1 MGRAVAA
8 FQGQAYLGGMRRLIL
23 LLIGLLVVP
32 MPAVAGELIK
42 FRDMDARI
50 AAISHRLATANLALC
65 PFPSPL
71 QGMLVQDI
79 GQYAPEWRA
88 EAQADLG
95 LTDVPTVTVVVP
107 GSSASRAGVRVGDH
121 ILAMDGTPTPRST
134 LKALASYQVVE
145 ATLAQLAAAL
155 QDGSVRLLIDRGG
168 VQQTLSMDADL
179 ACPANVELVPGKKL
193 SASADGKTVHVS
205 SALAT
210 FAGSD
215 DAVAVPI
222 AHEMAHNILRHPE
235 RLDRQG
241 VKRGL
246 LAPLGKNRTAIR
258 ATEEDADYFAA
269 YMLARAGFSLDA
281 ALDFWRRYGAKT
293 DLGPFNDG
301 THPGKK
307 ARLDLARRTVAEIRA
322 KQAAGQPLFPASGQT
337 LVEQN

>member
-1 MGRAVAA
+1 
-8 FQGQAYLGGMRRLIL
+8 
-23 LLIGLLVVP
+23 
-32 MPAVAGELIK
+32 
-42 FRDMDARI
+42 
-50 AAISHRLATANLALC
+50 
-65 PFPSPL
+65 
-71 QGMLVQDI
+71 
-79 GQYAPEWRA
+79 
-88 EAQADLG
+88 
-95 LTDVPTVTVVVP
+95 
-107 GSSASRAGVRVGDH
+107 
-121 ILAMDGTPTPRST
+121 
-134 LKALASYQVVE
+134 
-145 ATLAQLAAAL
+145 
-155 QDGSVRLLIDRGG
+155 
-168 VQQTLSMDADL
+168 SMDADL

-258 ATEEDADYFAA
+258 ATEEEADYFAA
-269 YMLARAGFSLDA
+269 YMLARAGYSLDA

-322 KQAAGQPLFPASGQT
+322 KQAAGQPLFPASAQP
-337 LVEQN
+337 LVERN

>member
-23 LLIGLLVVP
+23 LLIGLLVLP

-42 FRDMDARI
+42 LRDMDARI

-95 LTDVPTVTVVVP
+95 LSDVPTVTVVVP
-107 GSSASRAGVRVGDH
+107 GSSAARAGVRVGDH
-121 ILAMDGTPTPRST
+121 ILAVDGTPTPRST

-168 VQQTLSMDADL
+168 NALYL
-179 ACPANVELVPGKKL
+179 ALPNP
-193 SASADGKTVHVS
+193 
-205 SALAT
+205 
-210 FAGSD
+210 
-215 DAVAVPI
+215 
-222 AHEMAHNILRHPE
+222 
-235 RLDRQG
+235 
-241 VKRGL
+241 
-246 LAPLGKNRTAIR
+246 
-258 ATEEDADYFAA
+258 
-269 YMLARAGFSLDA
+269 
-281 ALDFWRRYGAKT
+281 
-293 DLGPFNDG
+293 
-301 THPGKK
+301 
-307 ARLDLARRTVAEIRA
+307 
-322 KQAAGQPLFPASGQT
+322 
-337 LVEQN
+337 

>member
-8 FQGQAYLGGMRRLIL
+8 FQGQAYLRVMRRLIL
-23 LLIGLLVVP
+23 SLLGLLLLPVP
-32 MPAVAGELIK
+32 AMAGELSQL
-42 FRDMDARI
+42 RDMDARI
-50 AAISHRLATANLALC
+50 AAISHRLAIANLAIC
-65 PFPSPL
+65 PLPSPL
-71 QGMLVQDI
+71 QGMLLQDI
-79 GQYAPEWRA
+79 GQYAPEWRT
-88 EAQADLG
+88 EARADLG
-95 LTDVPTVTVVVP
+95 LSDVPTVTVVVP
-107 GSSASRAGVRVGDH
+107 GSAAARAGVRVGDH
-121 ILAMDGTPTPRST
+121 ILLMDGAQTPRS
-134 LKALASYQVVE
+134 AANAPASYQVVE
-145 ATLAQLAAAL
+145 AALAQLSATL
-155 QDGSVRLLIDRGG
+155 QDGSVRLTIERGG

-179 ACPANVELVPGKKL
+179 ACPANVELVPGKRL

-241 VKRGL
+241 VKRGV
-246 LAPLGKNRTAIR
+246 LAPFGKNRAAIR
-258 ATEEDADYFAA
+258 ATEEEADYFAA
-269 YMLARAGFSLDA
+269 YMLARAGYSLDA

-307 ARLDLARRTVAEIRA
+307 VRLDLARRTVDEIRA
-322 KQAAGQPLFPASGQT
+322 KQAAGQPLIPT
-337 LVEQN
+337 LVERN

>member
-1 MGRAVAA
+1 
-8 FQGQAYLGGMRRLIL
+8 MRRLIL
-23 LLIGLLVVP
+23 LLFGLVL
-32 MPAVAGELIK
+32 MSAPAAAGELTK
-42 FRDMDARI
+42 LRDMDARI
-50 AAISHRLATANLALC
+50 AAISHRLATANLAIC
-65 PFPSPL
+65 PFPVPL
-71 QGMLVQDI
+71 QGMLLQDI

-88 EAQADLG
+88 EARADLG
-95 LTDVPTVTVVVP
+95 LTDAPTVTVVVP
-107 GSSASRAGVRVGDH
+107 GSAAARAGVRVGDYV
-121 ILAMDGTPTPRST
+121 IAMDGAPTHRSNMT
-134 LKALASYQVVE
+134 APATYAVVE
-145 ATLAQLAAAL
+145 ATLAQLTASL
-155 QDGSVRLLIDRGG
+155 QDGTVRLKLDRGG
-168 VQQTLSMDADL
+168 KAQTLSMEVDL

-246 LAPLGKNRTAIR
+246 LAPLGKNRAAIR
-258 ATEEDADYFAA
+258 ATEEEADYFAA
-269 YMLARAGFSLDA
+269 YMLARAGYDLDA

-322 KQAAGQPLFPASGQT
+322 KQAAGQPLIPAFGQT
-337 LVEQN
+337 LVERN